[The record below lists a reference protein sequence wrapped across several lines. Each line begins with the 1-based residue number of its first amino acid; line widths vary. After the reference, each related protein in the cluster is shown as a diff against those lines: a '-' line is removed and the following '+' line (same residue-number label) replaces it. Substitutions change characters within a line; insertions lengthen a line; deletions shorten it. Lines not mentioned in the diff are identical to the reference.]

1 MDKDT
6 DIDTDVDTD
15 TASLAESETLRP
27 CPYVWWFAKLA
38 LAS

>member
-27 CPYVWWFAKLA
+27 CPYV
-38 LAS
+38 